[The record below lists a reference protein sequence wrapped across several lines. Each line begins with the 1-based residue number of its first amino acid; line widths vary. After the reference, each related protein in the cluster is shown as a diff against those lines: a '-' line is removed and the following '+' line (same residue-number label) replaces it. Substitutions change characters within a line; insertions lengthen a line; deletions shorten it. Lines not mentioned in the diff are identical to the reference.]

1 MTTTPVLGIPYVAS
15 QQSQPEITHNEAI
28 SLLQMMLAG
37 GAITIG
43 DNTPPVSPS
52 EGDVYVVGPA
62 PDSGVWDD
70 GANKIAGFFLSQWLF
85 VPGVDSSG
93 TPITMG
99 PDQEGLR
106 IWSKF
111 DDAIFVWTD
120 EGASPG
126 ILIWK
131 ELTIAATPEAK
142 YGQLNISNNTTS
154 IAVTAAVDSTLKTNS
169 DYSQVIS
176 IWDAVPHGENNGV
189 TQQTNSIT
197 VVNSAVYRIDFWSN
211 VSSDVNNT
219 KIAVKFAVDGVIGLV
234 RRPAARAS
242 TSGIFYN
249 LSAHGFVSLNA
260 GQVIT
265 LVHAADKTAAI
276 TWEDVVFSV
285 NELKRT

>member
-1 MTTTPVLGIPYVAS
+1 MTTTPVLGIPYVAT
-15 QQSQPEITHNEAI
+15 QQSQPDVTHNEAI
-28 SLLQMMLAG
+28 SLLQMALAG

-52 EGDVYVVGPA
+52 EGDVYVAGPA
-62 PDSGVWDD
+62 PTGVWA
-70 GANKIAGFFLSQWLF
+70 GRENTIAGFFLSQWLF
-85 VPGVDSSG
+85 IPGDDSDG

-126 ILIWK
+126 ILNWT

-142 YGQLNISNNTTS
+142 YGELNISNSTT
-154 IAVTAAVDSTLKTNS
+154 VTAAGDSTLKTNG
-169 DYSQVIS
+169 DYTQITSV
-176 IWDAVPHGENNGV
+176 WDALPHGQNNGV

-197 VVNSAVYRIDFWSN
+197 VVNSAVYRIEIWAN
-211 VSSDVNNT
+211 VSSDTNNT

-234 RRPAARAS
+234 RRPGIRA
-242 TSGIFYN
+242 TTAGVFYN
-249 LSAHGFVSLNA
+249 MAAHGFVSLNA
-260 GQVIT
+260 GQVVT
-265 LVHAADKTAAI
+265 LFHAADKTASI
-276 TWEDVVFSV
+276 TWEDLVFSV